1 MNHKRRL
8 DCVDPHEEWDRHCEE
23 MELQLEECH
32 ICGGEADC
40 GKYCAD
46 CLNDRE
52 KLGMTNF

>member
-23 MELQLEECH
+23 MESQVEECR

-46 CLNDRE
+46 CLNDLE
-52 KLGMTNF
+52 KLGK